1 VTSYT
6 TLLGGKKM
14 KKLVKGLI
22 LGLLVLAF
30 QLSLQAQTTTGR
42 LSGTVS
48 GPDGVLPGATVTA
61 TDASTAKETTVVTDG
76 EGNFL
81 IPQLEFGS
89 YTVKVVAQGFKTYIG
104 QDVKIDVGRDYRL
117 DPKLEVGDVSA
128 SVTVTAGADIITSTT
143 SQISNTVSPQQILS
157 LPLLT
162 RNPLEL
168 TRLQA
173 GTQSNQFQNT
183 TINGVRTSFTNIT
196 RDGINIQ
203 DSFIRTNATD
213 FAPGRPSVDDTAEF
227 TVITSNQEADQGY
240 GSAQIRLVTPRGT
253 KDFHG
258 ALFAYNRNSEF
269 SANNF
274 FSNRAGQ
281 PIPFR
286 NRNQFGGKVSG
297 PMPVPGFNE
306 GGPFI
311 YKDKGFFFFS
321 YEKIIDPLSTA
332 ATRTILTPSARTGA
346 FLYTRAVAGPAINT
360 VIGGATVACP
370 ATVANNTGTCSIS
383 NILQFAAA
391 SNLPNTNPLVI
402 NATTGLPG
410 NPLPTSIS
418 PVILARII
426 SQIPATGNS
435 TTVGDQLNTTG
446 YFINR
451 KSNQERSTY
460 TGRIDVDINDKNTIN
475 GVYSYNFET
484 NLRPDVDTNG
494 YGVDP
499 QADQIAKNKTLSLS
513 WRRVFSANI
522 VNEARGGLFFSDVP
536 FRRLSATPDYM
547 LTVPLIT
554 SPETN
559 FTDQGRNP
567 RYWTLQDNVDWI
579 AGRHNFR
586 FGGQLQLYSIKSYN
600 FGNGIPTTTPGYL
613 VQVNNGT
620 TPIFASTNFPSA
632 TTGGISAAQLGTA
645 NGMLGLLAGI
655 IAQGQLR
662 YNLPDGNATSFEV
675 GPNITPF
682 TYSNH
687 ALYFSDRWQVNNNLT
702 ITGGVRWELFP
713 ALKLK
718 NNLSVEPVI
727 ADPDNIF
734 PSLLNRNGTYDII
747 GTNSGEIGTYH
758 KTDFN
763 NFAPSF
769 GVAWSPN
776 FTNGIGKLL
785 FGNTVIRGG
794 WARAFGNDQLVT
806 ALNNATGQNVGLAS
820 RTGFP
825 LTPSGNNLTNSYLG
839 VNPVPA
845 FTTPSFVAPPFTYIR
860 NNSAGVSA
868 TANFGTVFAVDP
880 KLQTPSVDQISVG
893 YQREFGGNTA
903 LEVRYVGTRSD
914 NFVRGVDLNQVDIFG
929 NGFAADVN
937 RAIANTVL
945 TGNPFCAAAPVS
957 NPACQAL
964 TILTPSGTVANPISG
979 SNIYPVV
986 APGTGRL
993 IVGTGGL
1000 SAATFNSILQTGAPA
1015 ELAFNFIQLGF
1026 NNHPTLSNPA
1036 ASPFINFV
1044 ANPGTGAVDV
1054 MLNDASF
1061 RYHSLQIE
1069 VRRRFSKGLYFQAN
1083 YTFSKN
1089 LTNAIGSINSPSS
1102 GQSLFE
1108 PYLDNNNKS
1117 LDYSRADFDQTH
1129 VFNFNGVYALPMGK
1143 GKSFLNYGGFV
1154 NTVFGGWELSGLV
1167 QWASGGPITFT
1178 DARGTLNRAARS
1190 TRQTPNSS
1198 LTADQIRALTGIF
1211 EANGNIY
1218 WFDPT
1223 ILNGGAASPGY
1234 IRAGLNSNSTFPG
1247 QVFFNVE
1254 PGQTGNTGR
1263 FLINGP
1269 KNFNIN
1275 TALLK
1280 NIGFGGDSAM
1290 RLQLRIEAFNL
1301 LNNVNFNANAQL
1313 ASINSTTFGRITSAG
1328 ASRTIQFAARFEF

>member
-1 VTSYT
+1 
-6 TLLGGKKM
+6 M
-14 KKLVKGLI
+14 NKLVKSLM
-22 LGLLVLAF
+22 LGLLILVF

-42 LSGTVS
+42 LTGTVA

-61 TDASTAKETTVVTDG
+61 VDNSTGKETTAVTDG
-76 EGNFL
+76 EGSFL
-81 IPQLEFGS
+81 FPQLEFGT
-89 YTVKVVAQGFKTYIG
+89 YTVKVTAQGFKTYVG
-104 QDVKIDVGRDYRL
+104 EQVKIDVGRDYRL
-117 DPKLEVGDVSA
+117 EPKLEIGDVTA
-128 SVTVTAGADIITSTT
+128 SVTVTAGADIVTSGT
-143 SQISNTVSPQQILS
+143 SQISNTVSPQQILG

-274 FSNRAGQ
+274 FSNRSGQ

-286 NRNQFGGKVSG
+286 NRNQFGGKISG
-297 PMPVPGFNE
+297 PLPVPGFNE
-306 GGPFI
+306 GGPLA
-311 YKDKGFFFFS
+311 YLHKAFFFFS

-332 ATRTILTPSARTGA
+332 ATRTILTPSARGGA
-346 FLYTRAVAGPAINT
+346 FQYTRAVFGPAINT
-360 VIGGATVACP
+360 NIGGATVSCP
-370 ATVANNTGTCSIS
+370 ATTVNNTGTCSIS

-426 SQIPATGNS
+426 SQIPATGNN

-451 KSNQERSTY
+451 KSNSERSTY
-460 TGRIDVDINDKNTIN
+460 TSRIDLDINDKNTIN

-494 YGVDP
+494 YDVNP

-513 WRRVFSANI
+513 WRRILTSNI

-536 FRRLSATPDYM
+536 FRRLSDTPAYM
-547 LTVPLIT
+547 LTIPLIT

-559 FTDQGRNP
+559 FTNQGRSP
-567 RYWTLQDNVDWI
+567 RYWTLQDNVDWV

-586 FGGQLQLYSIKSYN
+586 FGGQLQFNKINSYN

-632 TTGGISAAQLGTA
+632 TTGGISATQLATA
-645 NGMLGLLAGI
+645 NGMLGLMAGI

-662 YNLPDGNATSFEV
+662 YNLPSGDSTAFEV

-682 TYSNH
+682 TYSDH
-687 ALYFSDRWQVNNNLT
+687 ALYLADRWQISNHLT
-702 ITGGVRWELFP
+702 LTAGLRWEVFP

-727 ADPDNIF
+727 TDPDNIF

-758 KTDFN
+758 KTDFD

-769 GVAWSPN
+769 GAAWSPS
-776 FTNGIGKLL
+776 FSHGVGKVLL
-785 FGNTVIRGG
+785 GNTVIRGG
-794 WARAFGNDQLVT
+794 FSRAYGNDQLVT
-806 ALNNATGQNVGLAS
+806 ALNNATGQNIGLAS

-868 TANFGTVFAVDP
+868 TTNFGTVFAVDP

-914 NFVRGVDLNQVDIFG
+914 NFVRGIDLNQINIFS
-929 NGFAADVN
+929 NGFAADFN

-945 TGNPFCAAAPVS
+945 TGNPFCAAAPIS

-964 TILTPSGTVANPISG
+964 TILTPSGTVAPISG
-979 SNIYPVV
+979 ASNIYPV
-986 APGTGRL
+986 AAAGPGHL
-993 IVGTGGL
+993 VIGTNGM
-1000 SAATFNSILQTGAPA
+1000 AVATFNSLLQNGAPA
-1015 ELAFNFIQLGF
+1015 EMAFNFIQLGF

-1036 ASPFINFV
+1036 GSPFIPFV
-1044 ANPGTGAVDV
+1044 ANPATGAVDV

-1089 LTNAIGSINSPSS
+1089 LTNSIGSINSPNS

-1108 PYLDNNNKS
+1108 PYLDNNNTS
-1117 LDYSRADFDQTH
+1117 LDYTRADFDQTH
-1129 VFNFNGVYALPMGK
+1129 VFNFNGIYSLPMGK
-1143 GKSFLNYGGFV
+1143 GKPFLNYGGFV
-1154 NTVFGGWELSGLV
+1154 NTLFGGWELSGLV
-1167 QWASGGPITFT
+1167 QWASGGPLTFT

-1198 LTADQIRALTGIF
+1198 LTADQIRAMSGIF

-1218 WFDPT
+1218 FFDPS
-1223 ILNGGAASPGY
+1223 ILNGGAASGGY
-1234 IRAGLNSNSTFPG
+1234 IQPGLNANTAFPG
-1247 QVFFNVE
+1247 QVFFNVG
-1254 PGQTGNTGR
+1254 PGQTGNLGR
-1263 FLINGP
+1263 FLLDGP

-1275 TALLK
+1275 SALLK
-1280 NIGFGGDSAM
+1280 NITFKESM
-1290 RLQLRIEAFNL
+1290 RVQLRIEAFNL
-1301 LNNVNFNANAQL
+1301 LNNTNFNANAQL
-1313 ASINSTTFGRITSAG
+1313 TSINSTTFGRITSAG